1 MLYKCLLYCRSP
13 TSQGPHS
20 FQGYNTH
27 KQHQERNEQS
37 GEVSSSAVNHAVLP
51 DTNVTSDLS
60 SLKAFCLASQSREPA
75 FDSVGVSKLCSLGWA
90 VLVSEPWAQQR
101 FLTAVQLLFAC
112 CLLTGNTGSP
122 QLSVR
127 AVILPVLPTC
137 LEDPAYAVRIFCLQ
151 EEQHGKD
158 WGEQGKEEGGAGDGG
173 EEKAKIAMEWE
184 SSTEIQGEYED

>member
-1 MLYKCLLYCRSP
+1 MSHTLYKCLLYCRSP

-60 SLKAFCLASQSREPA
+60 SLKAFRLANQSREPA

-90 VLVSEPWAQQR
+90 VSVSEPWAQQH
-101 FLTAVQLLFAC
+101 FLTAVQCSFCLPAAC
-112 CLLTGNTGSP
+112 WQATLEAHSCP
-122 QLSVR
+122 YMQLSCPSFPPVWR
-127 AVILPVLPTC
+127 TLPML
-137 LEDPAYAVRIFCLQ
+137 LGFFAYRRSSMVKTERSKGRRRVEQ
-151 EEQHGKD
+151 EM
-158 WGEQGKEEGGAGDGG
+158 EER
-173 EEKAKIAMEWE
+173 KKPR
-184 SSTEIQGEYED
+184 